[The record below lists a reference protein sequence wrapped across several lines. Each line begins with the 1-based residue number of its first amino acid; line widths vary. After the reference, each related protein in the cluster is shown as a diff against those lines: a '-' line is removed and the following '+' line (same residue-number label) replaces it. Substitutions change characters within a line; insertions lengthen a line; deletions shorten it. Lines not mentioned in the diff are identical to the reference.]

1 MTSLETK
8 NSVRVNIK
16 DFETFN
22 IERKTKKDTL
32 PCPWRKFGSG
42 MRDSGCK
49 TQAIKN
55 FEKRIIWQLVKK
67 EFKRCFVMQQR
78 GRKPV
83 NEIGSM

>member
-1 MTSLETK
+1 MK
-8 NSVRVNIK
+8 NDIPRNSMRIKVKDLISFNIK
-16 DFETFN
+16 
-22 IERKTKKDTL
+22 RKAKKNTL

-67 EFKRCFVMQQR
+67 EFKRCFIIQQR
-78 GRKPV
+78 GRKLV